1 LKYKAKIDMDRLD
14 RFEVKS
20 LKELKL
26 SIAERPD
33 LKEKLKEDLR
43 GTLEA
48 EGVVIDEAFKKEV
61 SEKWRSMIR
70 DDVRKIM
77 DKQPREKKPLYTM
90 VRKGK
95 PLKLK
100 VKIDRTTGNKIITP
114 VVKT

>member
-1 LKYKAKIDMDRLD
+1 MKYKAKINMDRLD

-20 LKELKL
+20 LNELKL
-26 SIAERPD
+26 SMAERPD
-33 LKEKLKEDLR
+33 LKRKLKEDLR

-48 EGVVIDEAFKKEV
+48 EGIVINEAFKQEV
-61 SEKWRSMIR
+61 SEQWRSMIR
-70 DDVRKIM
+70 DDVRKLM

-100 VKIDRTTGNKIITP
+100 VKIDRTTGKKIITP
-114 VVKT
+114 AVKT

>member
-1 LKYKAKIDMDRLD
+1 MKYKAKIDMDRLD

-20 LKELKL
+20 IKELKL

-33 LKEKLKEDLR
+33 LKRKLKEDLR

-48 EGVVIDEAFKKEV
+48 EGIVIDEAFKKEV
-61 SEKWRSMIR
+61 SEQWRSMVR
-70 DDVRKIM
+70 DDVRRVM

-100 VKIDRTTGNKIITP
+100 VKIDRATGKKIITP

>member
-1 LKYKAKIDMDRLD
+1 MKYKAKINMDRLD

-20 LKELKL
+20 LKELKR
-26 SIAERPD
+26 SISERPD
-33 LKEKLKEDLR
+33 LKGKLKEDLR

-48 EGVVIDEAFKKEV
+48 EEVVIDEAFKQEV
-61 SEKWRSMIR
+61 SENWRSMIR

-77 DKQPREKKPLYTM
+77 DKQPKEKKPLYTM

-100 VKIDRTTGNKIITP
+100 VKIDRATGKKIITP

>member
-1 LKYKAKIDMDRLD
+1 MRYKAKIDMDRLD

-20 LKELKL
+20 LKELKR
-26 SIAERPD
+26 SITERPD

-43 GTLEA
+43 GTLES
-48 EGVVIDEAFKKEV
+48 EGIVIDEAFKQEA
-61 SEKWRSMIR
+61 SEQWCSMIR

-77 DKQPREKKPLYTM
+77 DKKPKEKKPLYTM

-100 VKIDRTTGNKIITP
+100 VKIDRTTGKKIITP